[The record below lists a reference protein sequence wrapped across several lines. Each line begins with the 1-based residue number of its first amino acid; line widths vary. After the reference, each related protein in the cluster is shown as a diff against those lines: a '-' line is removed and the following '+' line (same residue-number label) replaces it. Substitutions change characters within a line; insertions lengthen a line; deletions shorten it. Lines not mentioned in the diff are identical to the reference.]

1 MSADAGVLRSSSVMA
16 VGTIASRVTG
26 MLRNIVL
33 VAAIGGQVF
42 ADTYTVANNLP
53 NILYILL
60 VGGALNAVFIPQ
72 LVRHMASDRDGGGAY
87 ADRLITLSGL
97 VLLAVSALTV
107 ALAPFIVRLYSTN
120 SWSSTDLAVST
131 AFARYCLPQI
141 FFYGVYTLYS
151 QVLNARGHFAM
162 PMFTP
167 ILNNLVV
174 IVVCGVFIAA
184 VGPDPTTATITP
196 GETALLGLGTTA
208 GIVVQALAL
217 VPVMARY
224 GYRYRPRFDL
234 RGQGLGK
241 AVTLAKWTIVLV
253 AINQLAFVVVARLA
267 TSANAAAEAAGST
280 SGAGITVYTTA
291 YLIFILPHSVVTV
304 SVVTALLPRMS
315 RAAAANDLRGVRDDV
330 SRGIRLVSTAMVPS
344 AIALVLLGPSIGLL
358 LFSFGASGGGTGRYI
373 GVVTAAFALG
383 LVPFSIYYVLL
394 RGFYAVEDTRTPALV
409 AFFLNSVNLAA
420 AYALYLAL
428 PPEQQVVGLA
438 LGYSAAYLATMVLL
452 WQILRRRLGGLNT
465 YLTVRTLVRLT
476 VAGIPAGLAGWATLH
491 LLQRVLP
498 GGRLGALLLI
508 LGVSAVGGAV
518 FVGVARRLRVAEVSE
533 LVDVVAD
540 RLGRSRR

>member
-72 LVRHMASDRDGGGAY
+72 LVRHMASDSDGGGAY

-196 GETALLGLGTTA
+196 AETALLGLGTTA
-208 GIVVQALAL
+208 
-217 VPVMARY
+217 RH
-224 GYRYRPRFDL
+224 R
-234 RGQGLGK
+234 
-241 AVTLAKWTIVLV
+241 
-253 AINQLAFVVVARLA
+253 
-267 TSANAAAEAAGST
+267 
-280 SGAGITVYTTA
+280 GAGAGPGPRDGPVRVP
-291 YLIFILPHSVVTV
+291 LP
-304 SVVTALLPRMS
+304 APLRPARAGPRQG
-315 RAAAANDLRGVRDDV
+315 RHPRQVDHRPGRD
-330 SRGIRLVSTAMVPS
+330 
-344 AIALVLLGPSIGLL
+344 
-358 LFSFGASGGGTGRYI
+358 
-373 GVVTAAFALG
+373 
-383 LVPFSIYYVLL
+383 
-394 RGFYAVEDTRTPALV
+394 
-409 AFFLNSVNLAA
+409 
-420 AYALYLAL
+420 
-428 PPEQQVVGLA
+428 Q
-438 LGYSAAYLATMVLL
+438 
-452 WQILRRRLGGLNT
+452 
-465 YLTVRTLVRLT
+465 
-476 VAGIPAGLAGWATLH
+476 PAGLRGRGAAGH
-491 LLQRVLP
+491 LGQR
-498 GGRLGALLLI
+498 GGRGGRVDQRRRHHRLHDRVPDLHPAALG
-508 LGVSAVGGAV
+508 GHRVGGHGAAAPDEPR
-518 FVGVARRLRVAEVSE
+518 GRRERPARRPRTTSAGGS
-533 LVDVVAD
+533 
-540 RLGRSRR
+540 GW

>member
-1 MSADAGVLRSSSVMA
+1 MSADAGVLRHSSVMA

-72 LVRHMASDRDGGGAY
+72 LVRHMGADDDGGNAY

-107 ALAPFIVRLYSTN
+107 VLAPFIVHLYATHT
-120 SWSSTDLAVST
+120 WSSADFAVST

-141 FFYGVYTLYS
+141 FFYGIYTLYS
-151 QVLNARGHFAM
+151 QVLNSRGHFAM

-174 IVVCGVFIAA
+174 IAVCGLFIAV
-184 VGPDPTTATITP
+184 VGPNPTTATITP

-217 VPVMARY
+217 IPVMARY
-224 GYRYRPRFDL
+224 GYRYRLRLDL

-253 AINQLAFVVVARLA
+253 AVNQLAFLVIARLA
-267 TSANAAAEAAGST
+267 TSANAAAAAAGST

-315 RAAAANDLRGVRDDV
+315 RAAAAGNLRGVRGDV

-358 LFSFGASGGGTGRYI
+358 LFSYGASGDATGEYI
-373 GVVTAAFALG
+373 GLVTAAFAVG

-409 AFFLNSVNLAA
+409 AFFLNAVNLAV
-420 AYALYLAL
+420 AYGLYLLL
-428 PPEQQVVGLA
+428 PPERQVAGLA
-438 LGYSAAYLATMVLL
+438 LGYSAAYLATMVVL
-452 WQILRRRLGGLNT
+452 WQILRRRLQGLNT
-465 YLTVRTLVRLT
+465 YLTVRTLVRLS
-476 VAGIPAGLAGWATLH
+476 VAGVPAGLLGWATLH
-491 LLQRVLP
+491 LVQRVVP
-498 GGRLGALLLI
+498 AGRLGALLVI
-508 LGVSAVGGAV
+508 VAVGAVGGVV
-518 FVGVARRLRVAEVSE
+518 FVVVARRLRVAEVNE
-533 LVDVVAD
+533 IVDVVTA
-540 RLGRSRR
+540 RLGRTRR